1 MSANAQKLPS
11 YSENP
16 EPSLTIFDA
25 PNVCRDFMAKCQSLA
40 QHPDPEVAKKAAE
53 MRDDAK
59 RMLDAIMASA
69 DQILAI
75 GVSE

>member
-1 MSANAQKLPS
+1 MGANAQKSPS
-11 YSENP
+11 CLENQ
-16 EPSLTIFDA
+16 EPGLTIFDA

-40 QHPDPEVAKKAAE
+40 QHPDPEVAKKATE

-69 DQILAI
+69 NQILAM
-75 GVSE
+75 EAE